1 MKTFKN
7 IKLLILFVFIV
18 SISSLLAQDFTSST
32 KSLAIGDINSFSSHF
47 DSNIELTV
55 LEEEAIY
62 STTQI
67 NAILTRFFSKNKPSA
82 YKTVHK
88 GSSGNGAFFE
98 IGELTTSTKVFRIYL
113 YAKKING
120 KFLIQ
125 EFRIE

>member
-88 GSSGNGAFFE
+88 GNSGNGAFFE